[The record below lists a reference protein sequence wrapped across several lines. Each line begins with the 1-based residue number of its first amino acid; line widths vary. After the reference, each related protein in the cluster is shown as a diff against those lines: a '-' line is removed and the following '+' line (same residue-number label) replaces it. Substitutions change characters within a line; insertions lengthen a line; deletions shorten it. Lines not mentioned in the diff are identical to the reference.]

1 LTPLCAWSVI
11 GSEPVGRIVARS
23 ATENLIPTCIE
34 LGGKDCAL
42 LLPSADVKF
51 FASTFMRAAL

>member
-1 LTPLCAWSVI
+1 LHTVI
-11 GSEPVGRIVARS
+11 GSEVVGRKVAS
-23 ATENLIPTCIE
+23 AAAESMIPTCIE

-42 LLPSADVKF
+42 LLPTTNLNF